1 MADSVVIKE
10 RVDVDPGHPLPEFD
24 LPGAKA
30 FAATARREEHGELIA
45 YVCDSRVPYR
55 YDDIDS
61 IRGLTA
67 GSALMR
73 FVEWGIAAWA
83 PARRRLPIL
92 VYEKPAGGRV
102 AKSNADVLEPMSD
115 ERLVRG
121 FLTPAVAILRD
132 LSTRGVPH
140 RAVRPDN
147 LFYADPARKQIML
160 GDCLT
165 APPGMTNPAFAETI
179 EQAMAE
185 PSARGR
191 GGVADDLYALGVCV
205 IFLLLGRNP
214 VHELTAAEIVERKI
228 NQGSY
233 SVLTSGARIQMNMM
247 ELLRGL
253 LSDDPR
259 ERWSIRETELWIG
272 GRRLTPKQ
280 AKLPSKAARPLN
292 VAGRD
297 YENVRAAAEALARNW
312 LTSGEVIRSPDFDNW
327 LRRSL
332 NDEKVLEA
340 VTKVFGSQTNL
351 QSAPEAES
359 AKLITRVGMAL
370 DPAAPIRHKGFS
382 AHVDGVGAALAMDF
396 ERDDV
401 RQKVAD
407 FINGRFIG
415 VWMSLQART
424 RSDLNDLYAIYDKLP
439 LALSQTGPGFGIE
452 RVLYALN
459 PNIHCRS
466 PLIDHLYVTR
476 IEELVPA
483 LERVAAGKDRAGRPM
498 DRHIAAF
505 SVARSPDVDERF
517 VRPLAGAEQN
527 GTSHVLAALTLLAR
541 VQAMSKNGPAPS
553 LAAWFVDLMKSAVND
568 FHNLK
573 QRKAMELSIS
583 RAAETGLLIELQNIY
598 GDTKSV
604 QRDQQ
609 GYARAMQ
616 EHQYCGAQ
624 IQQLSIEIQN
634 REHMATELGE
644 QVAAVA
650 SGVIGSIGATSI
662 IIMYML

>member
-10 RVDVDPGHPLPEFD
+10 RVEVDPDTPLPEYD
-24 LPGAKA
+24 VPGAKA
-30 FAATARREEHGELIA
+30 YAAKARREEHGELIA
-45 YVCDSRVPYR
+45 YVCDSRLPYR

-61 IRGLTA
+61 IRGLTTA
-67 GSALMR
+67 SAMMR
-73 FVEWGIAAWA
+73 FVEWAITAWP

-92 VYEKPAGGRV
+92 VYERPLGGRV
-102 AKSNADVLEPMSD
+102 AKSSADVREPMSD

-121 FLTPAVAILRD
+121 FLTPAIGILRD

-140 RAVRPDN
+140 RAIRPDN
-147 LFYADPARKQIML
+147 LYFADSAKKLIML
-160 GDCLT
+160 GECLT
-165 APPGMTNPAFAETI
+165 APPGLYNPAFTETI

-185 PSARGR
+185 PSARSR
-191 GGVADDLYALGVCV
+191 GGVADDLYSLGVCV

-214 VHELTAAEIVERKI
+214 VHELSNAEIVERKI

-280 AKLPSKAARPLN
+280 VKLPSKAARPLTI
-292 VAGRD
+292 AGRE
-297 YENVRAAAEALARNW
+297 YENVRAAAEALSRNW
-312 LTSGEVIRSPDFDNW
+312 LTSGEVVRGADFDNW

-332 NDEKVLEA
+332 HDEKVLEN
-340 VTKVFGSQTNL
+340 VNKVFGNQSTL
-351 QSAPEAES
+351 QNASEAES
-359 AKLITRVGMAL
+359 PRLITRASMAL
-370 DPAAPIRHKGFS
+370 DPVAPIRHKGFS
-382 AHVDGVGAALAMDF
+382 AHVDGVGSALAIDF
-396 ERDDV
+396 ERDDL

-415 VWMSLQART
+415 TWMSLQIRT
-424 RSDLNDLYAIYDKLP
+424 RSDLNDLYSIYDKLP
-439 LALSQTGPGFGIE
+439 LVLNQTGPGFGME

-483 LERVAAGKDRAGRPM
+483 LERVAGGKERDGRPM

-505 SVARSPDVDERF
+505 SVARSGDVDERF
-517 VRPLAGAEQN
+517 VRPLSGPDQN
-527 GTSHVLAALTLLAR
+527 GTSHILAALTLLAR
-541 VQAMSKNGPAPS
+541 VQAMSKNGPAPA
-553 LAAWFVDLMKSAVND
+553 LAAWFVDLMKSAVNE

-573 QRKAMELSIS
+573 QRKAMELNIA

-598 GDTKSV
+598 GDTKSA
-604 QRDQQ
+604 QRDHL
-609 GYARAMQ
+609 GYNHAMQ

-624 IQQLSIEIQN
+624 IQQLSIELQN

-650 SGVIGSIGATSI
+650 SGVIGSIGATAI
-662 IIMYML
+662 IILYML